1 MRAFALGLLLI
12 AYASET
18 RASAPK
24 FPYDAVVQADDVEVR
39 SGPGTHYYPTGVLKK
54 SDAVTVH
61 RHDPGGWFMVS
72 PPAGSFSYIDARL
85 IQRQGDRGVVQV
97 VPNEDGSLPRA
108 IVRIGSQLGDDH
120 KFYGRQLT
128 NGDQV
133 QVLGERTLTTDR
145 GAVTMLMIAPPSRE
159 YRWVKGDF
167 VIAADPSIREQKASD
182 PYADPLVETGVRLPP
197 PPELPAA
204 PLAPPALPAVAEATP
219 EPLSAPSREVKSS
232 DVSGPS
238 DGSSVASARLRM
250 REIDGRYV
258 DMVAKPPA
266 EWDIIGIEDG
276 YRAVIRSLPSGDP
289 LVESLENR
297 IGALAERRKIQE
309 EFQEFVKL
317 TSATS
322 QRDAE
327 LAARQA
333 SPIVTQAGA
342 IPTNPGAGM
351 ATDPAGNPLFSPEL
365 LGNAPNGQPSFTDGA
380 NGPALPVP
388 GVVSPASTMNGP
400 SIVTSS
406 PEVMP
411 VTPRGTQS
419 QLVPTPASLV
429 PPAPGVGT
437 PGPTSMSFGGPAAGM
452 SPAAGMGPAAG
463 MSPSAPGPTGGV
475 SPQLNGAG
483 IVQRAPAR
491 PGSPPYMLTAPDG
504 RFLTFLNAG
513 PGVNLDAA
521 VGQPMGVV
529 GRRYFEPSV
538 RAEMIVVR
546 QMMPVQLQ

>member
-39 SGPGTHYYPTGVLKK
+39 SGPGTHYYATGVLKK

-72 PPAGSFSYIDARL
+72 PPPGSFSYIDARL
-85 IQRQGDRGVVQV
+85 IQRQGDRGVVQI

-145 GAVTMLMIAPPSRE
+145 GAVTMLMIAPPQRE

-197 PPELPAA
+197 PPEA
-204 PLAPPALPAVAEATP
+204 PPILSAPALPAVAEATP

-232 DVSGPS
+232 DAV
-238 DGSSVASARLRM
+238 DESSVASARLRM

-266 EWDIIGIEDG
+266 EWDIIGIEEG

-297 IGALAERRKIQE
+297 ISALAERRKIQE
-309 EFQEFVKL
+309 EFQEFVAL

-333 SPIVTQAGA
+333 SPVVPQAGP
-342 IPTNPGAGM
+342 IPTNPTAGM
-351 ATDPAGNPLFSPEL
+351 TTDPSGTPLFSPEL

-388 GVVSPASTMNGP
+388 GVISPASTMNGP
-400 SIVTSS
+400 SIVTNS
-406 PEVMP
+406 PDVMP
-411 VTPRGTQS
+411 VTPRGAAGP
-419 QLVPTPASLV
+419 LVPTPASLV
-429 PPAPGVGT
+429 PPAPGVAT

-452 SPAAGMGPAAG
+452 SP
-463 MSPSAPGPTGGV
+463 SAPAPPGGV

-491 PGSPPYMLTAPDG
+491 PGSPPYMLIAPDG

-513 PGVNLDAA
+513 PGVNLDTA
-521 VGQPMGVV
+521 VGQPMGVI

>member
-85 IQRQGDRGVVQV
+85 IQRQGDRGVVQIV
-97 VPNEDGSLPRA
+97 LNEDGSLPRA

-120 KFYGRQLT
+120 KFYGRQMT

-133 QVLGERTLTTDR
+133 QVLGERTITTDR
-145 GAVTMLMIAPPSRE
+145 GAVTMLMIAPPQRE

-182 PYADPLVETGVRLPP
+182 PYADPLVETGVRLPT
-197 PPELPAA
+197 PPELPTVPPA
-204 PLAPPALPAVAEATP
+204 PLAPPALPAVAEASP
-219 EPLSAPSREVKSS
+219 EPLAAPSREVKSPNVPDAS
-232 DVSGPS
+232 T
-238 DGSSVASARLRM
+238 VASARLRM

-266 EWDIIGIEDG
+266 EWDIIGIEDS

-297 IGALAERRKIQE
+297 ISALAERRKIQE
-309 EFQEFVKL
+309 EFQEFVAL

-333 SPIVTQAGA
+333 SPVVSQAGSVSA
-342 IPTNPGAGM
+342 NPAAGM
-351 ATDPAGNPLFSPEL
+351 ATDPSGTPLFSPEL
-365 LGNAPNGQPSFTDGA
+365 LGNAPNGQPAFADGT

-406 PEVMP
+406 PEVLP
-411 VTPRGTQS
+411 VTPRGNVGP
-419 QLVPTPASLV
+419 LVPAPASLV
-429 PPAPGVGT
+429 PPAPGVAT
-437 PGPTSMSFGGPAAGM
+437 PGPTSMSMGGPAAGM
-452 SPAAGMGPAAG
+452 NPSMPAPA
-463 MSPSAPGPTGGV
+463 GGV

-491 PGSPPYMLTAPDG
+491 PGTPPYMLTAPDG